1 MDILRALPLGLYLEQ
16 PVTWLHRLDPRVKL
30 FWLMG
35 FLLTPLLAN
44 AYWRIV
50 LVLLLML
57 ITLVA
62 RIPLRVWRQQMGWL
76 LTLCS
81 LIFVMTAIAP
91 DGLLVDHQ
99 PRSIPSLN
107 LDGPASPFSQK
118 KESQGNSNALEK
130 GEKPTS
136 NAGNN
141 APNKTETTGEQDAG
155 LVKQPSLINKFFPST
170 KKPASLDPSQAPLP
184 PASDYQYVLFTQ
196 KPFTLT
202 RRTLDLGI
210 RVSTLIF
217 TLIYSTNLYL
227 LTTAP
232 EEITAGL
239 EDLMLP
245 LRYLKLPVTEIA
257 LTLTL
262 ALRYIPLV
270 LEEVQN
276 LGRSIWT
283 RAINWKKL
291 GIKRSVR
298 VWLTVAE
305 RLIENLLLRASQAAN
320 AMQVR
325 GFTSPNRHRVQ
336 WHDLKLKGRDW
347 VAIAGLA
354 VFCSLR
360 LLMGGE
366 P

>member
-44 AYWRIV
+44 PYWRVV
-50 LVLLLML
+50 LVVLLML
-57 ITLVA
+57 LTLIA

-81 LIFVMTAIAP
+81 LIFVMTALAP
-91 DGLLVDHQ
+91 DGLLVEHQ
-99 PRSIPSLN
+99 PRFVPSLD
-107 LDGPASPFSQK
+107 LDGPPAPILPVSQ
-118 KESQGNSNALEK
+118 E
-130 GEKPTS
+130 
-136 NAGNN
+136 
-141 APNKTETTGEQDAG
+141 APAISDTETISESTGEGTNSEQANPNS
-155 LVKQPSLINKFFPST
+155 QARFFERLLFWQ
-170 KKPASLDPSQAPLP
+170 KPAPTESETAPLP
-184 PASDYQYVLFTQ
+184 PASEYQYVLFSQ
-196 KPFTLT
+196 GPITLT

-270 LEEVQN
+270 LEEIQN

-336 WHDLKLKGRDW
+336 WHDLTLEGRDW
-347 VAIAGLA
+347 LAIAGLA
-354 VFCSLR
+354 AFCSLR
-360 LLMGGE
+360 LILGGE

>member
-57 ITLVA
+57 LTLIA

-91 DGLLVDHQ
+91 DGLLVEHQ
-99 PRSIPSLN
+99 PRSLPNLSLN
-107 LDGPASPFSQK
+107 GPAL
-118 KESQGNSNALEK
+118 AI
-130 GEKPTS
+130 PT
-136 NAGNN
+136 
-141 APNKTETTGEQDAG
+141 QDATPTEG
-155 LVKQPSLINKFFPST
+155 QPASEASQPTEATENQAQTAEEAAGDQQLSLINKFFPWT
-170 KKPASLDPSQAPLP
+170 REPAVTDPSKAPFP
-184 PASDYQYVLFTQ
+184 NASDYQYVLFKQ
-196 KPFTLT
+196 GPFTLT

-336 WHDLKLKGRDW
+336 WHDLTLKGRDW
-347 VAIAGLA
+347 LAIAGLA
-354 VFCSLR
+354 AFCSLR
-360 LLMGGE
+360 LFFGGE

>member
-57 ITLVA
+57 LTLIA

-91 DGLLVDHQ
+91 DGLLVEHQ

-107 LDGPASPFSQK
+107 LDGPASKIPLKQDPTAENQTSEQEREIASDTENKAQNTEK
-118 KESQGNSNALEK
+118 KI
-130 GEKPTS
+130 
-136 NAGNN
+136 
-141 APNKTETTGEQDAG
+141 GEQKTNTA
-155 LVKQPSLINKFFPST
+155 KQPNLLNKFFPWT
-170 KKPASLDPSQAPLP
+170 KESESLDPSQAPLP
-184 PASDYQYVLFTQ
+184 HASDYQYVLFKQ
-196 KPFTLT
+196 GPFTLT

-354 VFCSLR
+354 AFCSLR
-360 LLMGGE
+360 LVLGGE